1 MKPSVFKPQKQILK
15 KTNTSAGGTTTPQ
28 SHISPISPAKQP
40 FRAETRHFKQATRR
54 LCLPTYPEQFPPPPT
69 VSEWLRS
76 DRKWATLWAFFC
88 LVSDPLQRDAHQVH
102 LPATQRLLAAHHA
115 SEQRGRSLQ
124 LPRYGHE
131 VTNYHTHP
139 RLLPFLHLPV
149 AASKR
154 QVEKQRGRGRGK
166 TTPIHVNVFI
176 WMYWNCILVS
186 CIQYYIHSHKYR
198 T

>member
-1 MKPSVFKPQKQILK
+1 MARRRH
-15 KTNTSAGGTTTPQ
+15 N
-28 SHISPISPAKQP
+28 PISPLSRPPNSRSERKHAISSRQ
-40 FRAETRHFKQATRR
+40 RAVFVYQHTQSNS
-54 LCLPTYPEQFPPPPT
+54 PPPPT